1 MTVEYLTIK
10 FHVFK
15 CERAIKLPHF
25 LSHYGILINK
35 YIYIECCNMSIYLCQ
50 SLLQYIKLH
59 LGLLSNV
66 QSFQNS
72 ITDCIGVFWYSLQI
86 GFFSLFNWRFYL
98 SVTQDIC
105 RTEYFWCWILYSG
118 NFGIQRQKLSKTI
131 TKLGAWEYIL
141 PIFFSWLLFPF
152 FVSSLYFPPW
162 FVSFFFLYFP
172 FFNYIDQIIYSH
184 VMIWTLEM
192 FAHWLSFVMKRWHL
206 VIFFF
211 LMEPQFFLPLLLTS
225 AWYLNWWQLP

>member
-10 FHVFK
+10 FYVFK
-15 CERAIKLPHF
+15 CERALKLPHF

-141 PIFFSWLLFPF
+141 PIFFFHD
-152 FVSSLYFPPW
+152 Y
-162 FVSFFFLYFP
+162 YFP
-172 FFNYIDQIIYSH
+172 FLWVH
-184 VMIWTLEM
+184 C
-192 FAHWLSFVMKRWHL
+192 
-206 VIFFF
+206 IFPHCLYHFSSSISPF
-211 LMEPQFFLPLLLTS
+211 LTI
-225 AWYLNWWQLP
+225 